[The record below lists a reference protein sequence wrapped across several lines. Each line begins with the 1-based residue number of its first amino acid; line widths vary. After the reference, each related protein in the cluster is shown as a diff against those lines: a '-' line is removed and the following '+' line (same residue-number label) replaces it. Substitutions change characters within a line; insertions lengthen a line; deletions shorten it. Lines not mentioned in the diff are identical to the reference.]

1 MGAECTEIAVPTT
14 AWPLARLTFPQRSRY
29 GSRVAEVRQSYSTT
43 VASSIDDCFAVLI
56 DFEAYPQW
64 SSVIKK
70 CRVLE
75 RHADGLAKRVE
86 FILDMTIKTIRY
98 VLEYGYDKPRG
109 ATWRL
114 VEGDV
119 KDVEG
124 SYTFD
129 ETPAGV
135 KATCTQAVDLGF
147 WVPGFIRSLA
157 EAKALRDSVEEF
169 RRAVEL
175 RPKTSSSVG

>member
-1 MGAECTEIAVPTT
+1 
-14 AWPLARLTFPQRSRY
+14 
-29 GSRVAEVRQSYSTT
+29 VAEVRQSYSTAVART
-43 VASSIDDCFAVLI
+43 VDECFAVLT
-56 DFEAYPQW
+56 DFESYPQW
-64 SSVIKK
+64 SSVIRK
-70 CRVLE
+70 CRILE
-75 RHADGLAKRVE
+75 RHPDGLAKRVE

-98 VLEYGYDKPRG
+98 VLEYSWDRPHG

-124 SYTFD
+124 SYRFD
-129 ETPAGV
+129 DSPAGV
-135 KATCTQAVDLGF
+135 TATCTQAVDLGF

-169 RRAVEL
+169 KRAVET
-175 RPKTSSSVG
+175 RT

>member
-1 MGAECTEIAVPTT
+1 MAHP
-14 AWPLARLTFPQRSRY
+14 
-29 GSRVAEVRQSYSTT
+29 VAEVRQSYSTT
-43 VASSIDDCFAVLI
+43 VAGTVDDCFAVLT

-64 SSVIKK
+64 FSVIKK

-75 RHADGLAKRVE
+75 RHPDGLAKRVE

-98 VLEYGYDKPRG
+98 VLDYAYERPVG

-124 SYTFD
+124 SDHFD
-129 ETPAGV
+129 ETPSGV
-135 KATCTQAVDLGF
+135 TATCSQAIDLGF

-169 RRAVEL
+169 KRAVET
-175 RPKTSSSVG
+175 RA

>member
-1 MGAECTEIAVPTT
+1 
-14 AWPLARLTFPQRSRY
+14 
-29 GSRVAEVRQSYSTT
+29 VAEVRQSYSTT
-43 VASSIDDCFAVLI
+43 VAGTIDDCFAVLT

-75 RHADGLAKRVE
+75 RHPDGLAKRVE

-98 VLEYGYDKPRG
+98 VLEYAYERPTG

-114 VEGDV
+114 VDGDV

-124 SYTFD
+124 SYHFD
-129 ETPAGV
+129 ATSAGV
-135 KATCTQAVDLGF
+135 TATCSQAVDLGF

-169 RRAVEL
+169 KRAVET
-175 RPKTSSSVG
+175 R